1 MINFFKRLI
10 NSGVDESLE
19 ALENNELR
27 TLNSIALYIVLI
39 LVATS
44 GFTMV
49 SVPDHLSFIGTVCL
63 IEVLLL
69 TAVLALNSVQRY
81 LLAKQV
87 FVFNTTFVILLLV
100 GYYGIQSN
108 FHYIAPIS
116 FMSLLFL
123 FRNGTRVDFIT
134 VSVNL
139 GVCLLG
145 VLGFYI
151 AGEAVVELKPHE
163 LISLRIVAY
172 VAAILVTVFIGSV
185 LFRNSKAS
193 FENTLRDMQSLSTQA
208 KILSTISAN
217 VDEAFFKSNTAHGFE
232 FMNEAFP
239 KMFGY
244 ESIDEMM
251 LTNPKEL
258 YNKIEERNEMIDKLK
273 HERVIRNTLMPYLK
287 KDGTLFYGRL
297 SCNMIVEKGQERIVG
312 IITDVTQQHQQDEL
326 LRQSESRLRESQQIA
341 KLGNFRLDEQTLQM
355 EWSEET
361 FRIHGYPFS
370 DITPQMDELID
381 RFESLTIEHLKI
393 QFENTKLTA
402 IPASFGGW
410 YTTPLHER
418 KFIQFKARY
427 VEANDHSGYWV
438 GTVQDITTA
447 KTLEEELAGNTRFF
461 ETILNNAPLEIVLL
475 DSDFKYAFVS
485 EQAVVNSDIRKWLIG
500 KTDFDYCKYRNRP
513 DHIAAERKAHLANC
527 LKTNSVVRWEEEII
541 DEYGRIN
548 YMFINIAPIKDPV
561 DGKLYLAGFAF
572 NVTRLK
578 ESQLSLEEKN
588 TELNKVNQELDRF
601 VYSISHDLRAPIA
614 SVLGLISLAEE
625 SDNIDEARSILSMQR
640 EALDRLDVYIRDVI
654 DYSRNKRL
662 MPAAETLSLEK
673 LVQAS
678 LTNLAYL
685 PSISQIEFFHE
696 YDEGDFVLSDQMRVQ
711 IIINNLL
718 SNAIKYLD
726 AKKEHPYIRIATKRK
741 KEGLIIIVQDN
752 GIGIKEQYL
761 ERVWEMFYRGT
772 SESSGS
778 GLGLY
783 ILKESL
789 HTLKGSVEL
798 ETEDTIGTKFT
809 VYIPDME

>member
-1 MINFFKRLI
+1 MNNLI
-10 NSGVDESLE
+10 KKLIDSGVDESLE
-19 ALENNELR
+19 ALENSGLR
-27 TLNSIALYIVLI
+27 TLNSIALFILLI
-39 LVATS
+39 LVSTS
-44 GFTMV
+44 GFTV
-49 SVPDHLSFIGTVCL
+49 LSVPDHLWFIGTVCL
-63 IEVLLL
+63 IEMLLL
-69 TAVLALNSVQRY
+69 TSVLALNSVQRY

-108 FHYIAPIS
+108 FQYVAPIS

-134 VSVNL
+134 VSINL

-151 AGEAVVELKPHE
+151 ADNAVVELKPQE
-163 LISLRIVAY
+163 LASLRIAAY
-172 VAAILVTVFIGSV
+172 MAATLVTIFIGSV
-185 LFRNSKAS
+185 LFRSSRTS
-193 FENTLRDMQSLSTQA
+193 FESTLRDMQNLSAQA
-208 KILSTISAN
+208 RILNTISAN
-217 VDEAFFKSNTAHGFE
+217 VDEAFFKSNTARGFE

-251 LTNPKEL
+251 RTNPKEL
-258 YNKIEERNEMIDKLK
+258 FYNVEDRSAMIDKLK
-273 HERVIRNTLMPYLK
+273 RERVIRNALLSFRK
-287 KDGTLFYGRL
+287 KDGMLFYGRL
-297 SCNMIVEKGQERIVG
+297 SCNMIVEKGQDRIVG

-326 LRQSESRLRESQQIA
+326 LRQSESRLRESQRIA
-341 KLGNFRLDEQTLQM
+341 KLGNFRFDEQTMQV

-370 DITPQMDELID
+370 DFAPQMDELLD
-381 RFESLTIEHLKI
+381 RFETLSIENLKI

-410 YTTPLHER
+410 YVTPLNER
-418 KFIQFKARY
+418 KYIQFEARY
-427 VEANDHSGYWV
+427 AETDDHLGYWV
-438 GTVQDITTA
+438 GTVQDISAA
-447 KTLEEELAGNTRFF
+447 KVLEEELAGNTRFF

-475 DSDFKYAFVS
+475 DNNLKYAFVS
-485 EQAVVNSDIRKWLIG
+485 EQAVVNPEIRKWLIG
-500 KTDFDYCKYRNRP
+500 KTDLEYCKYSDQP
-513 DHIAAERKAHLANC
+513 LKLAEERQVHL
-527 LKTNSVVRWEEEII
+527 LKCIETNSVVRWEEEVT
-541 DEYGRIN
+541 DQYGRIN
-548 YMFINIAPIKDPV
+548 YMFRNIAPINDPV

-588 TELNKVNQELDRF
+588 AELHKVNQELDRF

-625 SDNIDEARSILSMQR
+625 SDNIDEALSILSMQR

-662 MPAAETLSLEK
+662 MPVAETMSLER

-678 LTNLAYL
+678 LNNLAYL
-685 PSISQIEFFHE
+685 PTISQIEFFHE
-696 YDEGDFVLSDQMRVQ
+696 YDAGDYVLSDQMRVQ
-711 IIINNLL
+711 IIVNNLL

-726 AKKEHPYIRIATKRK
+726 TKKEHPYIRIATERK
-741 KEGLIIIVQDN
+741 KDGLIIIVQDN

-761 ERVWEMFYRGT
+761 DRVWEMFYRGT
-772 SESSGS
+772 SESNGS

-789 HTLKGSVEL
+789 QTLKGSVAL
-798 ETEDTIGTKFT
+798 ETEDALGTKFT
-809 VYIPDME
+809 IYIPDLA

>member
-1 MINFFKRLI
+1 MINLFKRLI
-10 NSGVDESLE
+10 DSGVDESLE

-44 GFTMV
+44 GFTIV
-49 SVPDHLSFIGTVCL
+49 SVPDHVWFIGTVCL

-134 VSVNL
+134 VSINL

-151 AGEAVVELKPHE
+151 TGEAVVDLKPNE
-163 LISLRIVAY
+163 LTSLRLVAY
-172 VAAILVTVFIGSV
+172 LTATMVTIFIGSV
-185 LFRNSKAS
+185 LFRNSRTS
-193 FENTLRDMQSLSTQA
+193 FENTVRDMQNLSTQA
-208 KILSTISAN
+208 KILNTISAN
-217 VDEAFFKSNTAHGFE
+217 VDEAFFKSNTTHGFE

-244 ESIDEMM
+244 DSIDEMM
-251 LTNPKEL
+251 LTKPIAL
-258 YNKIEERNEMIDKLK
+258 YNKIEDRNEMIDKLK
-273 HERVIRNTLMPYLK
+273 RERVIRNALMPYRK
-287 KDGTLFYGRL
+287 KNGTLFYGRL

-341 KLGNFRLDEQTLQM
+341 KLGNFRLDERTMQM

-381 RFESLTIEHLKI
+381 RFESLSLEYLKI

-410 YTTPLHER
+410 YLTPLYER

-427 VEANDHSGYWV
+427 VETDDHLGYWV
-438 GTVQDITTA
+438 GTVQDISAA

-475 DSDFKYAFVS
+475 DSNFKYAFVS
-485 EQAVVNSDIRKWLIG
+485 EQAVSN
-500 KTDFDYCKYRNRP
+500 
-513 DHIAAERKAHLANC
+513 
-527 LKTNSVVRWEEEII
+527 LK
-541 DEYGRIN
+541 
-548 YMFINIAPIKDPV
+548 
-561 DGKLYLAGFAF
+561 
-572 NVTRLK
+572 
-578 ESQLSLEEKN
+578 LE
-588 TELNKVNQELDRF
+588 
-601 VYSISHDLRAPIA
+601 
-614 SVLGLISLAEE
+614 
-625 SDNIDEARSILSMQR
+625 
-640 EALDRLDVYIRDVI
+640 
-654 DYSRNKRL
+654 
-662 MPAAETLSLEK
+662 
-673 LVQAS
+673 
-678 LTNLAYL
+678 
-685 PSISQIEFFHE
+685 
-696 YDEGDFVLSDQMRVQ
+696 
-711 IIINNLL
+711 
-718 SNAIKYLD
+718 
-726 AKKEHPYIRIATKRK
+726 
-741 KEGLIIIVQDN
+741 N
-752 GIGIKEQYL
+752 G
-761 ERVWEMFYRGT
+761 
-772 SESSGS
+772 
-778 GLGLY
+778 
-783 ILKESL
+783 
-789 HTLKGSVEL
+789 
-798 ETEDTIGTKFT
+798 
-809 VYIPDME
+809 